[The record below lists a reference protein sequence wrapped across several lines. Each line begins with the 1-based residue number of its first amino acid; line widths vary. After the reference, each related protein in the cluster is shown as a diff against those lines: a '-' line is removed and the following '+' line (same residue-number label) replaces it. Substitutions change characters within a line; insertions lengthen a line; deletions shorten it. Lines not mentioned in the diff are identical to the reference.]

1 MDGLCHGNS
10 EIRIEVDDMD
20 DMDYMND
27 MDDMDD
33 MDDDWGH
40 PHLWKPSYGSGS

>member
-1 MDGLCHGNS
+1 MDGLCHGSS
-10 EIRIEVDDMD
+10 EIRIEVD
-20 DMDYMND
+20 D

-40 PHLWKPSYGSGS
+40 PHLWKPSYGGGS